1 MRGPLSIV
9 AATVASLFFALG
21 VLAGSLTV
29 NPVRIVLTPEEP
41 VQTMRIQNTGSDTSR
56 IQLRLFAWRQEG
68 GKDVFEETRD
78 VLVNPGL
85 FEIGAKG
92 EQIARFG
99 LRTSPGTTEKSYRVF
114 VEEVPDAR
122 LSQPGVVR
130 TLLRISIPIF
140 LPAHEAIARLD
151 WRLWTTPDNKSMV
164 SVSNTGA
171 AHVQISGIVFT
182 RGATKLGATAMS
194 VYLLPGASQ
203 QISLNLE
210 KPIRAGDA
218 VKLEAT
224 TDQARFTADLVAES
238 NSREAGRP

>member
-1 MRGPLSIV
+1 
-9 AATVASLFFALG
+9 
-21 VLAGSLTV
+21 
-29 NPVRIVLTPEEP
+29 
-41 VQTMRIQNTGSDTSR
+41 
-56 IQLRLFAWRQEG
+56 
-68 GKDVFEETRD
+68 
-78 VLVNPGL
+78 
-85 FEIGAKG
+85 
-92 EQIARFG
+92 
-99 LRTSPGTTEKSYRVF
+99 
-114 VEEVPDAR
+114 
-122 LSQPGVVR
+122 VVR

-140 LPAHEAIARLD
+140 LPAREAIARLD

-171 AHVQISGIVFT
+171 AHVQISQIVFT
-182 RGATKLGATAMS
+182 RGATKLGATDMS

-203 QISLNLE
+203 QISLNLK